1 MEQERKVQMKEEKV
15 MTFQKAKPDL
25 AQDVQVIVRALT
37 VNTSSMLKGKLR
49 SSLKQCDNK
58 PISFS
63 APFQIQTRQFQI

>member
-1 MEQERKVQMKEEKV
+1 

-49 SSLKQCDNK
+49 SSLKQQTYL
-58 PISFS
+58 IFSSFS
-63 APFQIQTRQFQI
+63 DPN